1 MNADSNV
8 KKPDIEDDSA
18 TGEKLV
24 YNKSDTNAERI
35 IFLLFTAFFL
45 VIVFTQMS
53 ISDTFDVNDYAN
65 QYVLNVQ
72 NATSFLSLH
81 TLTEFEDVYIGLLKQ
96 SVDNTW
102 YDTYTINDNEKM
114 LVSFVYFLL
123 AIIIFFYCVKHQT
136 YSKKNFAQ
144 RQWQVIFSLN
154 HLVR

>member
-81 TLTEFEDVYIGLLKQ
+81 TLSEFQDVYIGLLKQ

-102 YDTYTINDNEKM
+102 YDTYTINNNEKM
-114 LVSFVYFLL
+114 LVSNIRL
-123 AIIIFFYCVKHQT
+123 T
-136 YSKKNFAQ
+136 Q
-144 RQWQVIFSLN
+144 RRISLKDN
-154 HLVR
+154 DK